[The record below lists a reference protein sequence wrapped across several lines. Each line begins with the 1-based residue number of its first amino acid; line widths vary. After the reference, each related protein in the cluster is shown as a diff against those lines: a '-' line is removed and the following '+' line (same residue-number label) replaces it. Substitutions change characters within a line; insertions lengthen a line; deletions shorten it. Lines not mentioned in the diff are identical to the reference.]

1 MQKLLFEYL
10 DLRQLPATRAAFAL
24 RNMDSRLA
32 ASGILAPDLQA
43 RLTEAQAEA
52 RRTIRTDQ
60 RWLDVRANKSRKRG
74 DATVLN
80 RDIDETVKAIHK
92 RLEADAIGKENDP
105 AVIAA
110 NTILKAVFS
119 QGYSPITLAAFDV
132 QLGLV
137 DNLLDSLEDDLDVH
151 VLTLGLERHV
161 QNLRDLNEQFR
172 IELDAENGR
181 PFGFPQ
187 VNAQRNALR
196 EAIAH
201 VIIAI
206 FHDLRLPTPENT
218 ALLNVIFEP
227 LKTQTKAVS
236 DAYRAKRRVRDIDPK
251 SGEELDTD
259 SGSEDVTD
267 TDNKDITDTV

>member
-24 RNMDSRLA
+24 RNMHARLV
-32 ASGILAPDLQA
+32 ASGVIAPDLEA
-43 RLTEAQAEA
+43 RLTEAQTEA
-52 RRTIRTDQ
+52 RRTIRSDQ
-60 RWLDVRANKSRKRG
+60 RWLDVRTNKSRKRG
-74 DATVLN
+74 DATVID
-80 RDIDETVKAIHK
+80 RDIDQTIKAIHK
-92 RLEADAIGKENDP
+92 RLEADAVGKENDP

-110 NTILKAVFS
+110 NTIINALFLH
-119 QGYSPITLAAFDV
+119 GYSSVTRSAFDV

-137 DNLLDSLEDDLDVH
+137 DNLLDHLEDDLDIH

-187 VNAQRNALR
+187 VNEQRNALR

-201 VIIAI
+201 VIVAI

-218 ALLNVIFEP
+218 ALLSVIFEP
-227 LKTQTKAVS
+227 LKTQTRAVS
-236 DAYRAKRRVRDIDPK
+236 EAYRAKRRVRDINPK
-251 SGEELDTD
+251 TGEELDTD
-259 SGSEDVTD
+259 TGSEDITD